1 MRRTESGGEENSFM
15 SDGTTGPGVPVRRTG
30 LLTTGATMSNVAS
43 WKVACRAAG
52 ELGVLRQQLCD
63 GIGP

>member
-1 MRRTESGGEENSFM
+1 M
-15 SDGTTGPGVPVRRTG
+15 G
-30 LLTTGATMSNVAS
+30 LVTTGATMSNVAS